1 VNGLTERLQKIYK
14 TIVDEEFPPSITVSF
29 NYDTPQKLHY
39 EKVTW
44 TVNIEGEGLVKRGLR
59 YGENP
64 GQPAAL
70 YKLTNGNLVM
80 GDVQTI
86 QPGKWL
92 ASDMELL
99 QLGRHP
105 GKINITDVDN
115 ALNLLRYFEDP
126 IAAILKHNNP
136 CGVALG
142 NTIKDAYMKANR
154 ADRLA
159 AFGGTIALN
168 KKVDE
173 KLAEAILN
181 NVPDVVAAPDYDDAA
196 LEVLSNRKSMRVMKI
211 SNIDR
216 LKKWSGETVV
226 DFKSLIDGGVILQT
240 SYVPNARS
248 LDDIQK
254 LPLAYYKGRKSGKI
268 LSEIQRKPTEK
279 EYKDMWFGWLV
290 QSVLSSNSVIY
301 VKDGITVGIG
311 IGEQDRVGAAKIARD
326 KAYEKLA
333 DVICYE
339 KTGGLP
345 LNVVESGLRKEVI
358 SDKKMKSLYDALD
371 DPLELKKKVLEE
383 VKSVNG
389 GLKGSTISSD
399 GLFPFMDGVVVGL
412 REGATAVIQPGGSI
426 NDREV
431 IKACNQYGATMLFS
445 GQRSFKH

>member
-1 VNGLTERLQKIYK
+1 
-14 TIVDEEFPPSITVSF
+14 
-29 NYDTPQKLHY
+29 
-39 EKVTW
+39 
-44 TVNIEGEGLVKRGLR
+44 
-59 YGENP
+59 
-64 GQPAAL
+64 
-70 YKLTNGNLVM
+70 
-80 GDVQTI
+80 
-86 QPGKWL
+86 
-92 ASDMELL
+92 
-99 QLGRHP
+99 
-105 GKINITDVDN
+105 
-115 ALNLLRYFEDP
+115 
-126 IAAILKHNNP
+126 
-136 CGVALG
+136 
-142 NTIKDAYMKANR
+142 
-154 ADRLA
+154 
-159 AFGGTIALN
+159 
-168 KKVDE
+168 
-173 KLAEAILN
+173 
-181 NVPDVVAAPDYDDAA
+181 
-196 LEVLSNRKSMRVMKI
+196 
-211 SNIDR
+211 
-216 LKKWSGETVV
+216 
-226 DFKSLIDGGVILQT
+226 
-240 SYVPNARS
+240 
-248 LDDIQK
+248 
-254 LPLAYYKGRKSGKI
+254 
-268 LSEIQRKPTEK
+268 
-279 EYKDMWFGWLV
+279 MWFGWLV

-431 IKACNQYGATMLFS
+431 IKACNQYGATMLFT